1 MRLAPVFEDY
11 INIKKEVC
19 GMSSCGH
26 QVEGKHS
33 AEKRIG
39 TAKDLKALAVQVF
52 EPGVLVP
59 CATI

>member
-33 AEKRIG
+33 AEKRKVAQQRISRLWLF
-39 TAKDLKALAVQVF
+39 KYLSL
-52 EPGVLVP
+52 EY
-59 CATI
+59 